1 MGPPPVALCH
11 MADASASLGISNFD
25 ACGVKGNSLGSRAE
39 HSGHDRC
46 ILGTGPVWSVAC
58 PPGQGTARQ
67 PKKPLQT
74 LEFEFSNTENGP
86 ACFYLPWAAPG
97 RLHTGPVRFVAGLR
111 TQGHS
116 PLSGRSQAA
125 SAPDQSNQ
133 PPPWWSKIRFAGS
146 PVAVGV
152 SGDVPVH
159 LLGPG
164 VHTGCVVGV
173 VC

>member
-1 MGPPPVALCH
+1 MGC
-11 MADASASLGISNFD
+11 SWSL
-25 ACGVKGNSLGSRAE
+25 A
-39 HSGHDRC
+39 H
-46 ILGTGPVWSVAC
+46 GTGAVCGGSPDRGIAPLVRAQ
-58 PPGQGTARQ
+58 PGS